1 LQHCLPDV
9 LETHM
14 LQGLQE
20 IRMIRKIREIHMT
33 LMVMVA
39 GTYVLVPNRDAGIE
53 ELFLFL
59 FVYRFRTCLDTIIIT
74 DQLPGIFC
82 ATCKASISTPS
93 SSSFTA
99 IAFF

>member
-1 LQHCLPDV
+1 
-9 LETHM
+9 M

-33 LMVMVA
+33 LLVMVEDMVA
-39 GTYVLVPNRDAGIE
+39 GTYALVPNRDAGIE

-59 FVYRFRTCLDTIIIT
+59 FLYRFRTCLDTIIIT
-74 DQLPGIFC
+74 DQVSGIFC